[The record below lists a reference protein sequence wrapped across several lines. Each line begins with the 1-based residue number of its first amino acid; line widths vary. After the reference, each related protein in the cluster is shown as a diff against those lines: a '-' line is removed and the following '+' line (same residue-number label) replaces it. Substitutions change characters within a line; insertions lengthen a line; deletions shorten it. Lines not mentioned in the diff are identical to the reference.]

1 MWNVVRRALSTSA
14 VRRKGH
20 ALLPE
25 GWQVVIG
32 IECHAQLKVP
42 TKLFSRTL
50 PGSPSD
56 GATVGADAAQHA
68 CLGV

>member
-1 MWNVVRRALSTSA
+1 MWKFVRRALSTSA

-42 TKLFSRTL
+42 TKLFSRTS
-50 PGSPSD
+50 PDSPSD
-56 GATVGADAAQHA
+56 CATVGPNVAKHA